1 MEHRMKL
8 RNKPFEQI
16 KNNKKT
22 IEMRLYDEKRKQIKE
37 KDTIIFTNI
46 ETNEELKV
54 EVEKLYIFNNFEEL
68 YNYFDKKELG
78 YENEEASYK
87 DMEAYYSKQKQKEYL
102 VLYRLSLRR
111 GVPVCPV
118 GTNLALYRCFGR
130 WTF

>member
-54 EVEKLYIFNNFEEL
+54 EV
-68 YNYFDKKELG
+68 
-78 YENEEASYK
+78 
-87 DMEAYYSKQKQKEYL
+87 
-102 VLYRLSLRR
+102 
-111 GVPVCPV
+111 
-118 GTNLALYRCFGR
+118 
-130 WTF
+130 